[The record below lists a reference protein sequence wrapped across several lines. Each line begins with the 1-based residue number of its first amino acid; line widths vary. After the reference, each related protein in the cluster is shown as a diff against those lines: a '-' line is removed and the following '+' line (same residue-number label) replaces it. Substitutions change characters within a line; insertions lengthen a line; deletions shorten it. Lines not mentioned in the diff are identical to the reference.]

1 MMVTMTSLKTLV
13 VNPAFL
19 QEIKDGNPGLWH
31 SLHHMRQL
39 CQSNEDAIQI
49 AKRLVRVLDELRDRV
64 ATQFALEES
73 FGYIEV
79 PAISKISIANELA
92 ARAKHQHY
100 KLYLSLSELAER
112 AEEVQYRGAVRERLQ
127 SLIISAKQFDEDFRA
142 HESLETELIEQSF
155 DLPCRVNTTVV
166 RPR

>member
-1 MMVTMTSLKTLV
+1 MVTMTSLKTLV

-31 SLHHMRQL
+31 SLHQLRQL
-39 CQSNEDAIQI
+39 CQSNEDEVQV
-49 AKRLVRVLDELRDRV
+49 AKRLVCVLDELRDRV

-79 PAISKISIANELA
+79 PALSNLSIANELA
-92 ARAKHQHY
+92 ERAKHQHY
-100 KLYLSLSELAER
+100 KLYLNLSELAER

-127 SLIISAKQFDEDFRA
+127 SLIASAKQFDDDLRA
-142 HESLETELIEQSF
+142 HEFLETELIEQSF
-155 DLPCRVNTTVV
+155 DLPCRENATHV

>member
-1 MMVTMTSLKTLV
+1 MVTMASLKTLV

-31 SLHHMRQL
+31 SLNQLRQI
-39 CQSNEDAIQI
+39 CQSHDGASQV

-79 PAISKISIANELA
+79 PVVESVSVANELA
-92 ARAKHQHY
+92 SRAKHQHC
-100 KLYLSLSELAER
+100 KLFLSLSELAER
-112 AEEVQYRGAVRERLQ
+112 AEEVQYRGAVQERLQ
-127 SLIISAKQFDEDFRA
+127 SLIVLAKQFDDEFRA
-142 HESLETELIEQSF
+142 HELLETELIEQSF
-155 DLPCRVNTTVV
+155 DLPCRTGSSAFAA
-166 RPR
+166 R